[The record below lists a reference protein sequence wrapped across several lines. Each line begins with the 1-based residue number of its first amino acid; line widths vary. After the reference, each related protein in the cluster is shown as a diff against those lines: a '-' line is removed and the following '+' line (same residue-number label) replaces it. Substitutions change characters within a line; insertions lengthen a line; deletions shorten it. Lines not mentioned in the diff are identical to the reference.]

1 MSHEANNNKTY
12 LRIIIISNIFPRIF
26 VFPNVAPS
34 APELGLGY
42 DPVQNEWTN
51 VFIYNSPFI

>member
-42 DPVQNEWTN
+42 DPVQNEC
-51 VFIYNSPFI
+51 FYL